1 MSSNKPIP
9 QKKKKNFSIHFDILL
24 KTTCTRP
31 KKKSLIACT
40 SVCNEASSLY
50 YFLVSSKI
58 YCFKILLQK
67 KVLQNSNGHLSTT
80 KGPPKFSTKKE
91 KEKKP
96 NLWAWSKGPLKLPIT
111 YIFIGPMGILSYF
124 SMYHL
129 PKTALLVFI
138 VQQIYDDTIAEF
150 HFHLWKVQ
158 N

>member
-1 MSSNKPIP
+1 MKNAYKIEHYPTNPCLQTNLS
-9 QKKKKNFSIHFDILL
+9 QKKKKFFSIHFDILL

-58 YCFKILLQK
+58 YCFKILLK
-67 KVLQNSNGHLSTT
+67 KKEKKNVLQNSNGHLSTT

-96 NLWAWSKGPLKLPIT
+96 NLWA
-111 YIFIGPMGILSYF
+111 
-124 SMYHL
+124 
-129 PKTALLVFI
+129 
-138 VQQIYDDTIAEF
+138 
-150 HFHLWKVQ
+150 
-158 N
+158 